1 MGEVSVSGNP
11 EPGRTSESPKKKKS
25 SDPAPKKGR
34 SPIER
39 IIVWGV
45 IIALGLLALNQ
56 YAQHRSY
63 ERDLRVLEQSMADAP
78 SGDPPVFAD
87 VRSKLSKEPEIGST
101 SFYGEPADLYIWKWR
116 GIKTYEI
123 RLVVRK
129 ETGEMLMLNPQNVL
143 SN

>member
-1 MGEVSVSGNP
+1 VSGNP
-11 EPGRTSESPKKKKS
+11 EQDRTSESRKKKKS
-25 SDPAPKKGR
+25 AEPAQNQKKGR

-63 ERDLRVLEQSMADAP
+63 ERDLKVLEQTMADAP
-78 SGDPPVFAD
+78 SGDPAKYAD

-101 SFYGEPADLYIWKWR
+101 SFYGEPADLYIWRWR
-116 GIKTYEI
+116 GVKTYEI

-143 SN
+143 DN